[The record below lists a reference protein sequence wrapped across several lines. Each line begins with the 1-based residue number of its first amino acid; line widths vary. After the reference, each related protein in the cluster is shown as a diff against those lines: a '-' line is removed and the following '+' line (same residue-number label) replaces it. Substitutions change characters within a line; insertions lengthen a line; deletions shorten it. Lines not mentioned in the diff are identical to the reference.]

1 MKKEIEQA
9 TQIIANGGVI
19 LYPTDTV
26 WGIGCSALS
35 EDAVGKIYKI
45 KQRSESK
52 SMIVLVDNIER
63 LINYVEVLPD
73 IAIDLIQKA
82 EKPLTIIYPKAKN
95 LPNNLVAS
103 DGSIAIRVVNHP
115 FCMKLI
121 AEMNAPL
128 VSTSANISGEPTP
141 MCYEDISSVV
151 IKQMDFLVDKIHE
164 TSLNA
169 QPSTIIKL
177 INQTLFEIIRP

>member
-52 SMIVLVDNIER
+52 SMIVLVDSIER

-141 MCYEDISSVV
+141 MCYEDISPDV
-151 IKQMDFLVDKIHE
+151 KNQMDFIVDKIHE

-177 INQTLFEIIRP
+177 IDQTLFEIIRP